1 VETFF
6 SSCSVAAVSTSDP
19 IAQKSSSR
27 EVYEVK
33 MKPPRYA
40 QGQFSQNIPELIQ
53 QLRNLSAGME
63 ADPTLAEPAKHLRRA
78 VDELET
84 VRQAAFEVYQECIG
98 ARARTRTK
106 RSPQRDESE
115 ADDAAEWLRDLEPA
129 SPLKQ

>member
-1 VETFF
+1 M
-6 SSCSVAAVSTSDP
+6 
-19 IAQKSSSR
+19 
-27 EVYEVK
+27 K
-33 MKPPRYA
+33 MKPPRYT

-63 ADPTLAEPAKHLRRA
+63 ADPTLTEPAKYLRRA

-98 ARARTRTK
+98 ARSRTGTE
-106 RSPQRDESE
+106 RSPQRDEPQGE
-115 ADDAAEWLRDLEPA
+115 DAADWLRNLQPA